1 MTDKK
6 PLVIGIAGGTCS
18 GKSTLADLL
27 KEALAEYAVEVLHMD
42 SFFKENPPTVIAPF
56 SGREYPEHNHP
67 DALDLPRMY
76 QSFDR
81 ALNGMADVVI
91 IEGLFALY
99 LPEIYT
105 RCNLRLFVELRPEE
119 RFCRRIRRHMA
130 MGQTFDEITD
140 RYLDTVCLRHD
151 ELIEPTKNRADLIL
165 SGTFRH
171 RGVDWLCDAVAAHLS
186 SSKTREEIL

>member
-27 KEALAEYAVEVLHMD
+27 KEALAEYAVEV
-42 SFFKENPPTVIAPF
+42 IAPF

-67 DALDLPRMY
+67 DALDLPRLY

-105 RCNLRLFVELRPEE
+105 RCDLRLFVELRPEE
-119 RFCRRIRRHMA
+119 RFFRRLRRHMEW
-130 MGQTFDEITD
+130 GQSIEEITD
-140 RYLDTVCLRHD
+140 RYMDTVRFRHD
-151 ELIEPTKNRADLIL
+151 ELIEPTRNRADLIIN
-165 SGTFRH
+165 GAFRH
-171 RGVDWLCDAVAAHLS
+171 DGIPWLLS
-186 SSKTREEIL
+186 AIRARLNEQNQEEL